1 MATGTLTQ
9 FKTAIP
15 TVAVRMLMDMPQ
27 EATGTRKELLVAT
40 RHILATDFRTA
51 FIPHLDSLL
60 DERVL
65 VGNGTTS
72 LEILRPLA
80 YSMIA
85 DLVHHVRNDLTTDQL
100 SRVVHTYSCNVHDA
114 TLPNA
119 IQTMC
124 CKLLL
129 NVIENIVTKDRE
141 AAASMLYRMFEAF
154 VRKIEGLAEVRKELV
169 KWARPRDLKRER
181 GQLIDKEY
189 DDVDLERAR
198 PVAAVNNMTETTPDP
213 VKGASVSPF
222 GVALLSLCRL
232 VRCPLSFP
240 HHHCRHQ
247 DDHRTSE
254 DAKYGH
260 ARCRPPR
267 STLPSRRKVY
277 EHVRG
282 T

>member
-1 MATGTLTQ
+1 
-9 FKTAIP
+9 
-15 TVAVRMLMDMPQ
+15 MDMPQ

-51 FIPHLDSLL
+51 FVPHLDSLL

-72 LEILRPLA
+72 LELLRPLA

-85 DLVHHVRNDLTTDQL
+85 DLVHHVRNDLSTEQL
-100 SRVVHTYSCNVHDA
+100 STVVHTYSCNVHDS

-141 AAASMLYRMFEAF
+141 QAATMLYRMFEAF
-154 VRKIEGLAEVRKELV
+154 VRKIEGLAEVRKDLA
-169 KWARPRDLKRER
+169 KWSRPRDLPRER
-181 GQLIDKEY
+181 GQLFEREY

-198 PVAAVNNMTETTPDP
+198 PVAAVNNMTDSMPDSA
-213 VKGASVSPF
+213 KSAS
-222 GVALLSLCRL
+222 LL
-232 VRCPLSFP
+232 
-240 HHHCRHQ
+240 H
-247 DDHRTSE
+247 
-254 DAKYGH
+254 Y
-260 ARCRPPR
+260 
-267 STLPSRRKVY
+267 
-277 EHVRG
+277 
-282 T
+282 